1 MRPRPV
7 WIVTLAIALAA
18 VLPAAAQDAERFAMA
33 GLRLSTDAAVA
44 RSCTRIGYVTDDSLK
59 DLRRKVVRLG
69 GDTAV
74 LSFRS
79 DDLSV
84 IQAEVFRCPPARVP
98 PPPPPPPPPP
108 APPMTPSR

>member
-7 WIVTLAIALAA
+7 WIVASSIALAA
-18 VLPAAAQDAERFAMA
+18 VLPAAAQDVERLAMA
-33 GLRLSTDAAVA
+33 AVRLSTDAALA
-44 RSCTRIGYVTDDSLK
+44 RSCTRIGYVSDDNLK

-69 GDTAV
+69 GDTAI

-79 DDLSV
+79 DELAV

-98 PPPPPPPPPP
+98 PSPPPPPPPPP
-108 APPMTPSR
+108 PPVTR